1 MEIRKEEFGLKQQ
14 ECGKN
19 KKFRFEEYLPVGY
32 DAHYEIRCFLIGM
45 LISVLWGS
53 LYFRRLYNDWYHL
66 WKMEWINGELVR
78 TTLQEGAVMRSF
90 EELFF
95 RPNSLAGF
103 FIVGC
108 MMFGFMAGHYVYHYQ
123 FSKSIYVMKR
133 LPDKWEF
140 YRRCFVLPL
149 IGLMLSLL
157 AAGAFY
163 GISEFVYYYV
173 TPLECIVGWCV
184 DVLSRV

>member
-1 MEIRKEEFGLKQQ
+1 MKQQ
-14 ECGKN
+14 EYGKK
-19 KKFRFEEYLPVGY
+19 KKFRLEDYLPVGY
-32 DAHYEIRCFLIGM
+32 DARYEITYFFIGM
-45 LISVLWGS
+45 ALSVLWGS
-53 LYFRRLYNDWYHL
+53 LYFQRLYNDWYYL
-66 WKMEWINGELVR
+66 WEMKWVNGELVR
-78 TTLQEGAVMRSF
+78 TKVLEDAVMRSF

-108 MMFGFMAGHYVYHYQ
+108 IMLGLMAGHYVYHYQ
-123 FSKSIYVMKR
+123 ISKSIYVMKR

-140 YRRCFVLPL
+140 YRRCFALPL
-149 IGLMLSLL
+149 LGLILSLL
-157 AAGAFY
+157 AAGVFY

-173 TPLECIVGWCV
+173 TPPECIVGWCV